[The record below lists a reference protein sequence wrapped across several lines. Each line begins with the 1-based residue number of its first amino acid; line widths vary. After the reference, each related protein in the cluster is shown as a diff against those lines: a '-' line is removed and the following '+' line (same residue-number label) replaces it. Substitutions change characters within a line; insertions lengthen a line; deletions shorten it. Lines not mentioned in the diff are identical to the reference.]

1 VTDDRVDQAL
11 GALAHAPATTPQISA
26 ALEAELGALAAAKP
40 RRPVRQ
46 LAIGAA
52 ASLAYAAVL
61 LAILSTRR
69 DLGELP
75 IGWLVGAGATWFA
88 GFVLALYLALV
99 PKRGTMMPRWPAAA
113 AVAVVLAVGFV
124 ALGWN
129 MHPSG
134 PSSRYYGW
142 EHFLH
147 GHGCLWLGLATALV
161 PVVFGAIFLR
171 GALPVRSRW
180 IAAALGA
187 GSGCLG
193 GLLLHMHCPIADRWH
208 VGLVHG
214 GVVAVAAILAA
225 LIVPR
230 ATDRPFE

>member
-1 VTDDRVDQAL
+1 VTEPVDRAL
-11 GALAHAPATTPQISA
+11 DALAHAPSATPPMAA
-26 ALEAELGALAAAKP
+26 ALEAELGSLAPAKP
-40 RRPVRQ
+40 RRPLRQ
-46 LAIGAA
+46 LAIAA
-52 ASLAYAAVL
+52 GASLAYAGAL
-61 LAILSTRR
+61 LAILAPRR

-75 IGWLVGAGATWFA
+75 VGWLVGAGATWFA

-99 PKRGTMMPRWPAAA
+99 PKRGTMTPRWAAA
-113 AVAVVLAVGFV
+113 AAIALLLAAGFV

-129 MHPSG
+129 VHPSG

-142 EHFLH
+142 EHFLR
-147 GHGCLWLGLATALV
+147 GHGCLWLGLATAIV
-161 PVVFGAIFLR
+161 PVLLGALFLR

-208 VGLVHG
+208 VGLIHG
-214 GVVAVAAILAA
+214 GVVGVAAILAA